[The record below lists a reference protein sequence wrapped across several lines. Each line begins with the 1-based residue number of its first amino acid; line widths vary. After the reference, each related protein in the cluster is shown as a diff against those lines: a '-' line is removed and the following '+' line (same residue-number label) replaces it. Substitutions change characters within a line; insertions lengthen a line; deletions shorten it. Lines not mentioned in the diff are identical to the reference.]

1 MASQSFPARR
11 RENKVTIF
19 KIPGHAPG
27 ILTSNRASV
36 RLWRARSP
44 MQVLIVSSLLETIAC
59 RKGFFDTLKA
69 DLTSR
74 SACFS
79 MTKWGSRSCPP
90 SEASRFSPAV
100 YRTSARKSSA
110 ASSARSCFGGL
121 GASPTNNFAD
131 QNAEC
136 VSLCIAGHLLLPHFS
151 PLPYYNLNK
160 TLWPTLKDFLRKNL
174 IFLERSSEH
183 FLYALYLFGN
193 SYIIKIIDC
202 IGTEEQHGRDQRFYL
217 DTGGILPLG
226 WIGTVSQPILRRWSY
241 SRCVPVRARMC
252 DPGGCGKAV

>member
-1 MASQSFPARR
+1 MGIKKLTTVRSLQVFSGSLSGFCPEKQCSQLRKELFWGIGGFP
-11 RENKVTIF
+11 NKQF
-19 KIPGHAPG
+19 C
-27 ILTSNRASV
+27 
-36 RLWRARSP
+36 RSK
-44 MQVLIVSSLLETIAC
+44 C
-59 RKGFFDTLKA
+59 RVCITLH
-69 DLTSR
+69 
-74 SACFS
+74 CWPF
-79 MTKWGSRSCPP
+79 
-90 SEASRFSPAV
+90 
-100 YRTSARKSSA
+100 
-110 ASSARSCFGGL
+110 ASSSF
-121 GASPTNNFAD
+121 F
-131 QNAEC
+131 
-136 VSLCIAGHLLLPHFS
+136 F

-241 SRCVPVRARMC
+241 SRCVPVRAHMC

>member
-1 MASQSFPARR
+1 MQPAPQGAVLGDWGLPQQTILQIKMQSVYHFALLA
-11 RENKVTIF
+11 ICCF
-19 KIPGHAPG
+19 
-27 ILTSNRASV
+27 
-36 RLWRARSP
+36 
-44 MQVLIVSSLLETIAC
+44 LI
-59 RKGFFDTLKA
+59 
-69 DLTSR
+69 
-74 SACFS
+74 
-79 MTKWGSRSCPP
+79 
-90 SEASRFSPAV
+90 
-100 YRTSARKSSA
+100 
-110 ASSARSCFGGL
+110 
-121 GASPTNNFAD
+121 
-131 QNAEC
+131 
-136 VSLCIAGHLLLPHFS
+136 FS

-193 SYIIKIIDC
+193 SYIIKTIDC

-226 WIGTVSQPILRRWSY
+226 WIGTASQPILRRWSY